1 MRTEK
6 RCYQSQL
13 FTLQWVSSVVYSK
26 RPIFSSIRVEKNT
39 TNAFAFTLIHAAGNL
54 ASFLWSWHLK
64 GLCPCV
70 PHRCGEK
77 K

>member
-39 TNAFAFTLIHAAGNL
+39 TNAFAFTLRG
-54 ASFLWSWHLK
+54 
-64 GLCPCV
+64 
-70 PHRCGEK
+70 
-77 K
+77 